1 MTKAGCNF
9 GNKGGGRPKD
19 RIREK
24 CLQGFEKH
32 GLPYCLKVLS
42 GEEPGDPLKAADMLG
57 KYGGL
62 TQVDVTS
69 GDEPITKDA
78 AVAQLAAIFAAKGTA
93 EVQTD

>member
-1 MTKAGCNF
+1 MPNPNGTPENLLKGGKP

-19 RIREK
+19 RIRDK

-42 GEEPGDPLKAADMLG
+42 GEEQGDPLKAADMLG

-69 GDEPITKDA
+69 GDQPLKFIVGIDPEQ
-78 AVAQLAAIFAAKGTA
+78 V
-93 EVQTD
+93 